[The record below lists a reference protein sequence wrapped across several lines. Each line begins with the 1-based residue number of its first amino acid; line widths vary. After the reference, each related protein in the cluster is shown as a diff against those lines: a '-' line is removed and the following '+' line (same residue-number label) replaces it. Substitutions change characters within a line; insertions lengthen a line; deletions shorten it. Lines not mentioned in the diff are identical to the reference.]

1 MLNQPAHHLLTILV
15 LVLSTALPITA
26 AADAPLELILVRH
39 AEKVDKSAGSGLT
52 TLGEH
57 RANNLARLLQDDAI
71 THVFS
76 TPYNRTLLT
85 AKPVADHHHLPVIEY
100 DASSLSE
107 LAEKL
112 RDMEGVVLV
121 IGHSNTTPI
130 LANHLLGTDFTVLD
144 DHIYDQVFV
153 VSISRNGDATLNMLY
168 TEPRTP

>member
-1 MLNQPAHHLLTILV
+1 MRNQPAHHLLTILV

-57 RANNLARLLQDDAI
+57 RANNLARLLQDDAN

-100 DASSLSE
+100 DAS
-107 LAEKL
+107 KL
-112 RDMEGVVLV
+112 ERVGGKVARH
-121 IGHSNTTPI
+121 GRRGTGSRSFKYY
-130 LANHLLGTDFTVLD
+130 ANFGKPFAWYRLYGFRRSHL
-144 DHIYDQVFV
+144 
-153 VSISRNGDATLNMLY
+153 
-168 TEPRTP
+168 